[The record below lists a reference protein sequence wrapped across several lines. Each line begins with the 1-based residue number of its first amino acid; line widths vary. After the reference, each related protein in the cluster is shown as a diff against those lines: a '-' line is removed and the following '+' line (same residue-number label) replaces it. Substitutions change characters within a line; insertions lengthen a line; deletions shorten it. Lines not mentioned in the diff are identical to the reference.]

1 VTTPGQRTIA
11 KIVAFEGVGLH
22 TGVACRVEF
31 RPAPADSGIRFI
43 RLDLPGAPEIP
54 VAPRYA
60 RVDTEQMRRTI
71 LKSGDAEVHTVEH
84 ILAAAAGLGIDN
96 LAIALTAQEPAE
108 PRDGS
113 AAPYVRMFLEAGL
126 VDQGVPRRY
135 FRVSE
140 PVRYEENGVVLV
152 GLPHDGLRITFT
164 IEYDDAYL
172 GTQHATYDIDQEV
185 FVKEIAPARTFVLQ
199 RDVDAL
205 RARGMILGGSLQN
218 AVVVQ
223 PKGILNQE
231 PLRFDNEFVRH
242 KILDFIGDL
251 YLLGRPALGHFVSIK
266 SGHATNVRFVQR
278 LAASEKGGPAVK
290 SVTAPRTE
298 TAEKAAVEAKAKGNG
313 SGGPIQL
320 DIAAIMK
327 IMPHRYPFLLIDRI
341 LSLEENRVIGIKNVT
356 INEPFFV
363 GHFPGH
369 PIMPAVLIIEAMAQ
383 CGGVLLLNSSYQ
395 PEEKLVYFIGI
406 DRAKFRKPVR
416 PGDQLR
422 FELTL
427 LRLKSRICKMEGKA
441 YVDGDLVAEAE
452 LLSSIVDRDS

>member
-1 VTTPGQRTIA
+1 VSTPSQRTIA
-11 KIVAFEGVGLH
+11 KPIAFEGVGLH
-22 TGVACRVEF
+22 TGMPCRVEF
-31 RPAPADSGIRFI
+31 RPAPPDSGIRFI
-43 RLDLPGAPEIP
+43 RLDLPGSPEIP
-54 VAPRYA
+54 VSPQYA
-60 RVDTEQMRRTI
+60 RADTEHMRRTI

-84 ILAAAAGLGIDN
+84 ILAAAAGLEIDN
-96 LAIALTAQEPAE
+96 LAIALTSKEPAE

-113 AAPYVRMFLEAGL
+113 AAPYVRMFQEAGL
-126 VDQGVPRRY
+126 VDQHVPRRF

-172 GTQHATYDIDQEV
+172 GTQHATYDIDKDV

-278 LAASEKGGPAVK
+278 LAA
-290 SVTAPRTE
+290 
-298 TAEKAAVEAKAKGNG
+298 AEKAERVERPARPGKGNG
-313 SGGPIQL
+313 SGGPVEL
-320 DIAAIMK
+320 DISAIME
-327 IMPHRYPFLLIDRI
+327 IMPHRYPFLLVDRI
-341 LSLEENRVIGIKNVT
+341 LSLEENRVVGIKNVT

-383 CGGVLLLNSSYQ
+383 CGGVLLLNAVDN
-395 PEEKLVYFIGI
+395 PKEKLVYFIGI

>member
-1 VTTPGQRTIA
+1 MITPSQRTIA
-11 KIVAFEGVGLH
+11 KPIAFEGVGLH
-22 TGVACRVEF
+22 TGMPCRVEF
-31 RPAPADSGIRFI
+31 RPAPPDSGIRFI

-54 VAPRYA
+54 VSPQYA
-60 RVDTEQMRRTI
+60 RADTEHMRRTI

-84 ILAAAAGLGIDN
+84 ILAAAAGLEIDN
-96 LAIALTAQEPAE
+96 LAIALTSKEPAE

-113 AAPYVRMFLEAGL
+113 AAPYVRMFQEAGI
-126 VDQGVPRRY
+126 VDQRVPRRF

-152 GLPHDGLRITFT
+152 ALPHDGLRIDFT

-172 GTQHATYDIDQEV
+172 GTQHATYDIDKDV

-278 LAASEKGGPAVK
+278 LAAAEKGEKLEKPAR
-290 SVTAPRTE
+290 AG
-298 TAEKAAVEAKAKGNG
+298 KGNG
-313 SGGPIQL
+313 SGGPVEL
-320 DIAAIMK
+320 DISAIMD
-327 IMPHRYPFLLIDRI
+327 IMPHRYPFLLVDRI
-341 LSLEENRVIGIKNVT
+341 LSLEENRVVGIKNVT

-383 CGGVLLLNSSYQ
+383 CGGVLLLNAVDN
-395 PEEKLVYFIGI
+395 PKEKLVYFIGI

>member
-1 VTTPGQRTIA
+1 VITPSQRTIA
-11 KIVAFEGVGLH
+11 KPIAFEGIGLH
-22 TGVACRVEF
+22 TGSPCRVEF
-31 RPAPADSGIRFI
+31 RPAPPDSGIRFL

-54 VAPRYA
+54 VSPRYA
-60 RVDTEQMRRTI
+60 CADTEEMRRTI

-84 ILAAAAGLGIDN
+84 ILAAAAGLEIDN
-96 LAIALTAQEPAE
+96 LAIALTAKEPAE

-113 AAPYVRMFLEAGL
+113 AAPYVRMFQEAGL
-126 VDQGVPRRY
+126 VDQHVPRRY

-172 GTQHATYDIDQEV
+172 GTQHATYDIDREV
-185 FVKEIAPARTFVLQ
+185 FIREIAPARTFVLQ

-205 RARGMILGGSLQN
+205 RARGMILGGTLQN

-223 PKGILNQE
+223 PTGILNQE
-231 PLRFDNEFVRH
+231 PLRFENEFVRH

-278 LAASEKGGPAVK
+278 LAA
-290 SVTAPRTE
+290 TE
-298 TAEKAAVEAKAKGNG
+298 RPENAHRAGKGNG
-313 SGGPIQL
+313 ARGARGARGAKSAVQL
-320 DIAAIMK
+320 DINAIME

-356 INEPFFV
+356 INEPFFA

-383 CGGVLLLNSSYQ
+383 CGGVLLLNAVDH
-395 PEEKLVYFIGI
+395 PKEKLVYFIGI

>member
-1 VTTPGQRTIA
+1 MSAATPLL
-11 KIVAFEGVGLH
+11 E
-22 TGVACRVEF
+22 
-31 RPAPADSGIRFI
+31 
-43 RLDLPGAPEIP
+43 
-54 VAPRYA
+54 
-60 RVDTEQMRRTI
+60 
-71 LKSGDAEVHTVEH
+71 
-84 ILAAAAGLGIDN
+84 IDN
-96 LAIALTAQEPAE
+96 LVIALTAKEPAE

-113 AAPYVRMFLEAGL
+113 AAPYVRMFQEAGI
-126 VDQGVPRRY
+126 VDQGVPRHY

-152 GLPHDGLRITFT
+152 ALPHDGLRIDFT
-164 IEYDDAYL
+164 IEYDNAYL
-172 GTQHATYDIDQEV
+172 GTQHATYDIDKDV

-205 RARGMILGGSLQN
+205 RARGMILGGTLQN

-231 PLRFDNEFVRH
+231 PLRFENEFVRH
-242 KILDFIGDL
+242 KILDFLGDL
-251 YLLGRPALGHFVSIK
+251 YLRGRPALGHFVSIK

-278 LAASEKGGPAVK
+278 LAATERLESAVR
-290 SVTAPRTE
+290 SGM
-298 TAEKAAVEAKAKGNG
+298 GNG
-313 SGGPIQL
+313 NPGPLQL
-320 DIAAIMK
+320 DITAIMK

-341 LSLEENRVIGIKNVT
+341 LSLEENRVVGIKNVT

-383 CGGVLLLNSSYQ
+383 CGGVLLMNSNAVDN
-395 PEEKLVYFIGI
+395 PKEKLVYFIGI

>member
-1 VTTPGQRTIA
+1 VSSSTQRTIA
-11 KIVAFEGVGLH
+11 KPTSFEGVGLH
-22 TGVACRVEF
+22 TGVPCRVEF
-31 RPAPADSGIRFI
+31 RPAPPDSGIRFV

-54 VAPRYA
+54 VSPSYA
-60 RVDTEQMRRTI
+60 RADTAEMRRTI

-84 ILAAAAGLGIDN
+84 ILAAAAGLEIDN
-96 LAIALTAQEPAE
+96 LVIALTAKEPAE

-113 AAPYVRMFLEAGL
+113 AAPYVRMFQDAGI
-126 VDQGVPRRY
+126 VDQGVARRY

-172 GTQHATYDIDQEV
+172 GTQHATYDIDRDV

-205 RARGMILGGSLQN
+205 RAQGMILGGTLQN

-231 PLRFDNEFVRH
+231 PLRFENEFVRH
-242 KILDFIGDL
+242 KILDFLGDL

-278 LAASEKGGPAVK
+278 LAAMERPEA
-290 SVTAPRTE
+290 TARLRE
-298 TAEKAAVEAKAKGNG
+298 GAAPSGLGNG
-313 SGGPIQL
+313 KPGRKPGKKPGPVQL
-320 DIAAIMK
+320 DITEIMK

-341 LSLEENRVIGIKNVT
+341 LSLEENRVVGIKNVT

-383 CGGVLLLNSSYQ
+383 CGGVLLMNSNAVDN
-395 PEEKLVYFIGI
+395 PKEKLVYFMGI

>member
-1 VTTPGQRTIA
+1 MSSSTQHTIA
-11 KIVAFEGVGLH
+11 KPISFEGVGLH
-22 TGVACRVEF
+22 TGVPCRVEF
-31 RPAPADSGIRFI
+31 RPAPPDSGIRFI
-43 RLDLPGAPEIP
+43 RLDLAGAPEIP
-54 VAPRYA
+54 VSPRYA
-60 RVDTEQMRRTI
+60 RADTEHMRRTI

-84 ILAAAAGLGIDN
+84 ILAAAAGLEIDN
-96 LAIALTAQEPAE
+96 LVIALTAKEPAE

-113 AAPYVRMFLEAGL
+113 AAPYVRMFQEAGL
-126 VDQGVPRRY
+126 VDQRVARRY

-152 GLPHDGLRITFT
+152 ALPHDGLRITFT

-172 GTQHATYDIDQEV
+172 GTQHATYDIDRDV
-185 FVKEIAPARTFVLQ
+185 FVNEIAPARTFVLQ

-205 RARGMILGGSLQN
+205 RAQGMILGGTLQN

-231 PLRFDNEFVRH
+231 PLRFENEFVRH
-242 KILDFIGDL
+242 KILDFLGDL

-278 LAASEKGGPAVK
+278 LAATERPEK
-290 SVTAPRTE
+290 SVR
-298 TAEKAAVEAKAKGNG
+298 AATDNGARGPVE
-313 SGGPIQL
+313 L

-341 LSLEENRVIGIKNVT
+341 LSLEENRVVGIKNVT

>member
-1 VTTPGQRTIA
+1 MITSTQRTIA
-11 KIVAFEGVGLH
+11 KPIAFEGVGLH
-22 TGVACRVEF
+22 TGMPCRVEF
-31 RPAPADSGIRFI
+31 RPAPPDSGIRFI

-54 VAPRYA
+54 VSPRYA
-60 RVDTEQMRRTI
+60 RADTEEMRRTI

-84 ILAAAAGLGIDN
+84 ILAAAAGLEIDN
-96 LAIALTAQEPAE
+96 LAIALTAKEPAE

-113 AAPYVRMFLEAGL
+113 AAPYVRMFQEAGI
-126 VDQGVPRRY
+126 VDQQVARRY

-172 GTQHATYDIDQEV
+172 GTQHATYDIDKDV

-205 RARGMILGGSLQN
+205 RARGMILGGTLQN

-223 PKGILNQE
+223 RTGILNEE

-242 KILDFIGDL
+242 KILDFLGDL

-278 LAASEKGGPAVK
+278 LAATERPESA
-290 SVTAPRTE
+290 ARTG
-298 TAEKAAVEAKAKGNG
+298 KGNG
-313 SGGPIQL
+313 ARGGRGRGAKSSVSL
-320 DIAAIMK
+320 DINAIMK

-383 CGGVLLLNSSYQ
+383 CGGVLLLNAVDR
-395 PEEKLVYFIGI
+395 PKEKLVYFIGI

>member
-1 VTTPGQRTIA
+1 VRSSTQRTIA
-11 KIVAFEGVGLH
+11 KPTSFEGVGLH
-22 TGVACRVEF
+22 TGVPCRVEF
-31 RPAPADSGIRFI
+31 RPAPPDSGIRFV

-54 VAPRYA
+54 VSPRYA
-60 RVDTEQMRRTI
+60 RADTAEMRRTI
-71 LKSGDAEVHTVEH
+71 LKSGEAEVHTVEH
-84 ILAAAAGLGIDN
+84 ILAAAAGLEIDN
-96 LAIALTAQEPAE
+96 LVIALTAKEPAE

-113 AAPYVRMFLEAGL
+113 AAPYVRMFQDAGI
-126 VDQGVPRRY
+126 VDQHVPRRY

-152 GLPHDGLRITFT
+152 ALPHDGLRIDFT

-172 GTQHATYDIDQEV
+172 GTQHATYDIDRDV

-205 RARGMILGGSLQN
+205 RAQGMILGGTLQN

-231 PLRFDNEFVRH
+231 PLRFKDEFVRH
-242 KILDFIGDL
+242 KILDFLGDL

-278 LAASEKGGPAVK
+278 LAATERSESTVGSGM
-290 SVTAPRTE
+290 
-298 TAEKAAVEAKAKGNG
+298 GNG
-313 SGGPIQL
+313 KPGGKPGPIQL

-327 IMPHRYPFLLIDRI
+327 ILPHRYPFLLIDRI
-341 LSLEENRVIGIKNVT
+341 LSLEENRVVGIKNVT

-383 CGGVLLLNSSYQ
+383 CGGVLLMNSNALDN
-395 PEEKLVYFIGI
+395 PKEKLVYFMGI

>member
-1 VTTPGQRTIA
+1 MTTPSQRTIA
-11 KIVAFEGVGLH
+11 KPISFEGVGLH
-22 TGVACRVEF
+22 TGQPCRVEF
-31 RPAPADSGIRFI
+31 RPAPPDSGIRFI
-43 RLDLPGAPEIP
+43 RLDLPGSPEIP

-60 RVDTEQMRRTI
+60 RVDTEEMRRTI

-84 ILAAAAGLGIDN
+84 ILAAAAGLEIDN
-96 LAIALTAQEPAE
+96 LAIALTSKEPAE

-113 AAPYVRMFLEAGL
+113 AAPYVRMFQEAGL
-126 VDQGVPRRY
+126 VDQHVPRRY

-172 GTQHATYDIDQEV
+172 GTQHATYDIDKEV
-185 FVKEIAPARTFVLQ
+185 FVREIAPARTFVLQ

-205 RARGMILGGSLQN
+205 RARGMILGGTLQN

-223 PKGILNQE
+223 PKGILNEE

-278 LAASEKGGPAVK
+278 LAATERPEKTGRAG
-290 SVTAPRTE
+290 
-298 TAEKAAVEAKAKGNG
+298 KGNG
-313 SGGPIQL
+313 ARGASGARKSIQL
-320 DIAAIMK
+320 DINAIMK

-341 LSLEENRVIGIKNVT
+341 LSLEENRVVGIKNVT

-395 PEEKLVYFIGI
+395 PKEKLVYFIGI

>member
-1 VTTPGQRTIA
+1 MKAQNQRTIA
-11 KIVAFEGVGLH
+11 KPIAFEGVGLH
-22 TGVACRVEF
+22 TGVPCRVEF

-54 VAPRYA
+54 VSPRYA
-60 RVDTEQMRRTI
+60 RADTEEMRRTI
-71 LKSGDAEVHTVEH
+71 LKAGDAEVHTVEH
-84 ILAAAAGLGIDN
+84 ILAAAAGLEIDN
-96 LAIALTAQEPAE
+96 LAIALTAKEPAE

-113 AAPYVRMFLEAGL
+113 AAPYVRMFQDAGI

-135 FRVSE
+135 FRVTE

-152 GLPHDGLRITFT
+152 ALPHDGLRIDFT

-172 GTQHATYDIDQEV
+172 GTQHATYDIDKEV

-205 RARGMILGGSLQN
+205 RARGMILGGTLQN

-223 PKGILNQE
+223 SKGILNEE

-242 KILDFIGDL
+242 KILDFLGDL

-278 LAASEKGGPAVK
+278 LAATERPEKTVRAGI
-290 SVTAPRTE
+290 
-298 TAEKAAVEAKAKGNG
+298 GNG
-313 SGGPIQL
+313 TGGAIEL

-341 LSLEENRVIGIKNVT
+341 LSLEENRVVGIKNVT

>member
-1 VTTPGQRTIA
+1 VITPSQRTIA
-11 KIVAFEGVGLH
+11 KPIAFEGVGLH
-22 TGVACRVEF
+22 TGMPCRVEF
-31 RPAPADSGIRFI
+31 RPAPPDSGIRFI
-43 RLDLPGAPEIP
+43 RLDLPGSPEIP
-54 VAPRYA
+54 VSPQYA
-60 RVDTEQMRRTI
+60 RADTEHMRRTI

-84 ILAAAAGLGIDN
+84 ILAAAAGLEIDN
-96 LAIALTAQEPAE
+96 LAIALTSKEPAE

-113 AAPYVRMFLEAGL
+113 AAPYVRMFQEAGL
-126 VDQGVPRRY
+126 VDQHVPRRF

-172 GTQHATYDIDQEV
+172 GTQHATYDIDKDV

-278 LAASEKGGPAVK
+278 LAA
-290 SVTAPRTE
+290 
-298 TAEKAAVEAKAKGNG
+298 AEKAERAERPVRPGKGNG
-313 SGGPIQL
+313 SGGPVEL
-320 DIAAIMK
+320 DISAIME
-327 IMPHRYPFLLIDRI
+327 IMPHRYPFLLVDRI
-341 LSLEENRVIGIKNVT
+341 LSLEENRVVGIKNVT

-383 CGGVLLLNSSYQ
+383 CGGVLLLNAVDN
-395 PEEKLVYFIGI
+395 PKEKLVYFIGI

>member
-1 VTTPGQRTIA
+1 VTTPTQRTIA
-11 KIVAFEGVGLH
+11 KPIAFEGVGLH
-22 TGVACRVEF
+22 TGMPCRVEF
-31 RPAPADSGIRFI
+31 RPAPPDTGIRFI
-43 RLDLPGAPEIP
+43 RLDLPGSPEIP
-54 VAPRYA
+54 VSPRYA
-60 RVDTEQMRRTI
+60 RADTEQMRRTI

-84 ILAAAAGLGIDN
+84 ILAAAAGLEIDN
-96 LAIALTAQEPAE
+96 LAIALTSKEPAE

-113 AAPYVRMFLEAGL
+113 AAPYVRMFQEAGI
-126 VDQGVPRRY
+126 VDQHVARRF
-135 FRVSE
+135 FRVRE

-152 GLPHDGLRITFT
+152 ALPHDGLRITFT

-172 GTQHATYDIDQEV
+172 GTQHATYDITKDV

-278 LAASEKGGPAVK
+278 LAATEKDGPPEKPARVERAVR
-290 SVTAPRTE
+290 AG
-298 TAEKAAVEAKAKGNG
+298 KGNG
-313 SGGPIQL
+313 TGAPVGL
-320 DIAAIMK
+320 DISAIME

-341 LSLEENRVIGIKNVT
+341 LSLEENRVVGIKNVT
-356 INEPFFV
+356 INEPFFA

-383 CGGVLLLNSSYQ
+383 CGGVLLLNASYQ
-395 PEEKLVYFIGI
+395 PKEKLVYFIGI

>member
-1 VTTPGQRTIA
+1 MSTPSQRTIA
-11 KIVAFEGVGLH
+11 KPIAFEGVGLH
-22 TGVACRVEF
+22 TGMPCRVEF
-31 RPAPADSGIRFI
+31 RPAPPDSGIRFI
-43 RLDLPGAPEIP
+43 RLDLPGSPEIP
-54 VAPRYA
+54 VSPQYA
-60 RVDTEQMRRTI
+60 RADTEHMRRTI

-84 ILAAAAGLGIDN
+84 ILAAAAGLEIDN
-96 LAIALTAQEPAE
+96 LAIALTSKEPAE

-113 AAPYVRMFLEAGL
+113 AAPYVRMFQEAGL
-126 VDQGVPRRY
+126 VDQHVPRRF

-172 GTQHATYDIDQEV
+172 GTQHATYDIDKDV

-278 LAASEKGGPAVK
+278 LAA
-290 SVTAPRTE
+290 
-298 TAEKAAVEAKAKGNG
+298 AEKAERAERPVRPGKGNG
-313 SGGPIQL
+313 SGGPVEL
-320 DIAAIMK
+320 DISAIME
-327 IMPHRYPFLLIDRI
+327 IMPHRYPFLLVDRI
-341 LSLEENRVIGIKNVT
+341 LSLEENRVVGIKNVT

-383 CGGVLLLNSSYQ
+383 CGGVLLLNAVDN
-395 PEEKLVYFIGI
+395 PKEKLVYFIGI

>member
-1 VTTPGQRTIA
+1 MSTPNQRTIA
-11 KIVAFEGVGLH
+11 KPISFEGVGLH
-22 TGVACRVEF
+22 TGQPCRVEF
-31 RPAPADSGIRFI
+31 RPAPANSGIRFV

-54 VAPRYA
+54 VSPRYA
-60 RVDTEQMRRTI
+60 CADTEEMRRTI

-84 ILAAAAGLGIDN
+84 ILAAAAGLEIDN
-96 LAIALTAQEPAE
+96 LVIALTSKEPAE

-113 AAPYVRMFLEAGL
+113 AAPYVRMFQEAGL
-126 VDQGVPRRY
+126 VDQHVPRRY

-172 GTQHATYDIDQEV
+172 GTQHATYDIDRDV
-185 FVKEIAPARTFVLQ
+185 FIREIAPARTFVLQ

-205 RARGMILGGSLQN
+205 RARGMILGGTLQN

-223 PKGILNQE
+223 PTGILNQE

-278 LAASEKGGPAVK
+278 LAA
-290 SVTAPRTE
+290 TE
-298 TAEKAAVEAKAKGNG
+298 RPEKAGRAGKGNG
-313 SGGPIQL
+313 ARGASGARKSLQL
-320 DIAAIMK
+320 DINAIMK

-341 LSLEENRVIGIKNVT
+341 LSLEENRVVGIKNVT

-395 PEEKLVYFIGI
+395 PKEKLVYFIGI

-422 FELTL
+422 FELKL

>member
-1 VTTPGQRTIA
+1 VTTPTQRTIA
-11 KIVAFEGVGLH
+11 KPIAFEGVGLH
-22 TGVACRVEF
+22 TGMPCRVEF
-31 RPAPADSGIRFI
+31 RPAPPDSGIRFI

-54 VAPRYA
+54 VSPRYA
-60 RVDTEQMRRTI
+60 RADTAEMRRTI

-84 ILAAAAGLGIDN
+84 ILAAAAGLEIDN
-96 LAIALTAQEPAE
+96 LAIALTAKEPAE

-113 AAPYVRMFLEAGL
+113 AAPYVRMFQEAGL
-126 VDQGVPRRY
+126 VDQKVPRRF

-152 GLPHDGLRITFT
+152 AMPHDGLRIDFT

-172 GTQHATYDIDQEV
+172 GTQHATYDIDRDV

-205 RARGMILGGSLQN
+205 RAQGMILGGTLQN

-231 PLRFDNEFVRH
+231 PLRFEDEFVRH

-251 YLLGRPALGHFVSIK
+251 YLLGRPALGHFISIK

-278 LAASEKGGPAVK
+278 LAAAERSEN
-290 SVTAPRTE
+290 
-298 TAEKAAVEAKAKGNG
+298 AEKADRADRGGKREKVARAGKGNG
-313 SGGPIQL
+313 RGPVEL

-341 LSLEENRVIGIKNVT
+341 LSLEENRVVGIKNVT